1 MKVKDKMAMLLSW
14 QHHACLLVWPV
25 QSLSGMSTGCR
36 RGFLRASVSIACAL
50 ACVTISAATEKIV
63 RQHLGTMNV
72 VILSGTFTDGSI
84 KIAKV

>member
-1 MKVKDKMAMLLSW
+1 
-14 QHHACLLVWPV
+14 
-25 QSLSGMSTGCR
+25 
-36 RGFLRASVSIACAL
+36 LRASVSIACAL